1 MIKLDKGNSRFNYR
15 IAGIALNG
23 NSIFVHK
30 AEEDEFW
37 TFPGGRAEIGE
48 TAEETLKREMK
59 EELGIDVE
67 VIRLL
72 WFVENF
78 FNYVGMNYHEISL
91 YFLMKFPSD
100 CKYITEQEPF
110 LIEDQGTK
118 FTFKWVETD
127 VNTLSNLPLLPA
139 FLQARIENLPKSI
152 EHVIEDNRK

>member
-15 IAGIALNG
+15 IAGIAINE
-23 NSIFVHK
+23 NSVFVHK
-30 AEEDEFW
+30 SEEDNFW

-59 EELGIDVE
+59 EELGIEIE

-91 YFLMKFPSD
+91 YFLMKFPSN
-100 CKYITEQEPF
+100 CKYTTEQTPF
-110 LIEDQGTK
+110 LIEDEGTK
-118 FTFKWVETD
+118 FTFKWVKTD
-127 VNTLSNLPLLPA
+127 RNTLSGLPLLPT
-139 FLQARIENLPKSI
+139 FLQANIQDLPKFV
-152 EHVIEDNRK
+152 EHIVEDNRK